1 MLEAV
6 LSSSPYSI
14 RELLSDDMLTDELFL
29 LFSSNV
35 LLFQPIPC
43 KLGTQ
48 SNPTWYKLFLVGNS
62 QWQRPGPGQS
72 MQRPE
77 EALRQRFWYPRG
89 TRVSVCGLAWGGAW
103 RWGEEGLQ
111 KGGDSFCL
119 CLSKVWL
126 AIGSRAQDD
135 AMEEQAGTFVIFTR
149 AENKQQREQQ
159 KIQRR
164 NSPQTAGCNL
174 GGIDGVHLSVFIFT
188 RELDCWQV
196 YRIIGL
202 IGCLCFTRCK

>member
-48 SNPTWYKLFLVGNS
+48 SNPTWCKLFLVGNS

-77 EALRQRFWYPRG
+77 EALRQRSWYPRG
-89 TRVSVCGLAWGGAW
+89 TRVSVWGGAW

-111 KGGDSFCL
+111 KGGDSFYL

-126 AIGSRAQDD
+126 AIASR
-135 AMEEQAGTFVIFTR
+135 GTGRGNGR
-149 AENKQQREQQ
+149 AS
-159 KIQRR
+159 R
-164 NSPQTAGCNL
+164 NICYFYPGRKQTAARTAEDSTQEQPANCRL
-174 GGIDGVHLSVFIFT
+174 
-188 RELDCWQV
+188 
-196 YRIIGL
+196 
-202 IGCLCFTRCK
+202 